1 MKTSSMHY
9 NNAQQIFEKF
19 SLENYNITIEKIIE
33 RKKVYFG
40 NLFLSSGVTSVL
52 FTKMQMINNVND
64 LIIYSIKFTWL
75 LPLPIFALANIGKY
89 KILNKEYL
97 EINIEKI
104 KKDKN
109 LSKVKIIFQIVTK
122 GQNIKVLE
130 RSILSIKYW
139 VKKIFERYNIIINNE
154 IWVIVDE
161 EYKDN
166 VKFLRKYDV
175 KIIEVPKNFN
185 TNNNTKYKARALH
198 YANLLRREMEINS
211 SSTWIYH
218 QDEETCV
225 GEDTILGILDFISSR
240 DKLIGCGIILYPLDW
255 ENKVTYAEE
264 LLRSSDDLRILSLIK
279 DGKLPFGYHGSHFL
293 VRADIEDEIGWDYG
307 ENKAEDMLFHLKAQA
322 KFSKNIGFLKGFA
335 YEKAPSTIKDFL
347 KQRTRWLKGSFD
359 TLKSNELTFNHK
371 LMVIL
376 SLIVWYASIP
386 STIISIIS
394 LFYQGGISPFLGF
407 TVGFVWYSLIDNYK
421 LAYELNSIYLGGEIK
436 ITRLIINMIAG
447 ALLEAFVPWYA
458 LFHKTK
464 GFEVIKK
471 D

>member
-1 MKTSSMHY
+1 MHY

-139 VKKIFERYNIIINNE
+139 VKKIFETYNIIINNE

-376 SLIVWYASIP
+376 SLIVWYVSIP

-394 LFYQGGISPFLGF
+394 LFYQGNISPFLGF

-458 LFHKTK
+458 PFHKTK

>member
-9 NNAQQIFEKF
+9 NNAQQIFEIF

>member
-1 MKTSSMHY
+1 MHY
-9 NNAQQIFEKF
+9 NNAQQIFEIF

-394 LFYQGGISPFLGF
+394 PFYQGGISPFLGF

>member
-1 MKTSSMHY
+1 MHY

>member
-1 MKTSSMHY
+1 MHY
-9 NNAQQIFEKF
+9 NNAQQIFEIF

-394 LFYQGGISPFLGF
+394 LFYQGNISPFLGF